1 MKLIRFL
8 LVALIVGAILSPMAA
23 AQPAVATPIKQCTK
37 ECDPKEVNG
46 GAVKKTGENLL
57 VILYAHFEDILNRAP
72 LNTQPPDPVR
82 ESDLNRGFLMP
93 VVETNT
99 PDPTAFHFKNNEF
112 IMFSSP
118 GLVEFLE
125 TGWRT
130 HQEPGLASDARIA
143 ANEFNLYWYMSAYAV
158 PNYSTSDST
167 GQTAKIGA
175 TVQMGVYAR
184 METGR
189 HQFKGDVIAE
199 SNDWDKNDIL
209 QGQRVT
215 MITQPGADDV
225 YEFQVKMNVKNKII
239 PSSETK
245 NGFMVYVNPY
255 QIKQGGNEG
264 PNSAQLGQESWR
276 VRTGHKF
283 PPRLVI
289 PIENPMETKA
299 SSLTIFDN
307 RLFVRWSFVSAWGSY
322 DLRDASLNLKSTGQG
337 KIEDKAID
345 HIILKRSVDHDGHFK
360 PVNSTWAIDYTNF
373 PLADGDYE
381 LTASIMN
388 LQETYQL
395 EQKFPFKVQ
404 GGKPVVDVIGAG
416 AKGGAAGAGAAKSGG
431 DDSGI
436 PGFDAAILVAAV
448 AGLVGFMVRRRKA

>member
-1 MKLIRFL
+1 MKLSRIL
-8 LVALIVGAILSPMAA
+8 LVALIVGVFVMPMAA
-23 AQPAVATPIKQCTK
+23 AQPAVHQPVKSCTK
-37 ECDPKEVNG
+37 ECDPKEANG
-46 GAVKKTGENLL
+46 GAVKKAGETLN
-57 VILYAHFEDILNRAP
+57 VILYGHFEDILNRAP
-72 LNTQPPDPVR
+72 LNTQPPDPIR
-82 ESDLNRGFLMP
+82 ESDLNKGFLMP
-93 VVETNT
+93 IIETNT

-130 HQEPGLASDARIA
+130 HQEPGLAADARIA
-143 ANEFNLYWYMSAYAV
+143 ANEFPLYWYMSSHAI
-158 PNYSTSDST
+158 PNENSGGST
-167 GQTAKIGA
+167 GGTAKVGVTA
-175 TVQMGVYAR
+175 QMGVYAR

-189 HQFKGDVIAE
+189 HQFRGDVIAE
-199 SNDWDKNDIL
+199 SADNTDI
-209 QGQRVT
+209 QGADRVT

-225 YEFQVKMNVKNKII
+225 YEFRVMMQVKSKVI

-245 NGFMVYVNPY
+245 NGFMVYINPY
-255 QIKQGGNEG
+255 QVKNGGNEASG
-264 PNSAQLGQESWR
+264 TQLGQESWR

-299 SSLTIFDN
+299 SSLSIFDN

-322 DLRDASLNLKSTGQG
+322 DLRDATLQLKSTGQG
-337 KIEDKAID
+337 KIEDKSID

-360 PVNSTWAIDYTNF
+360 PVNSTWAIDYVNF

-388 LQETYQL
+388 LQETYML
-395 EQKFPFKVQ
+395 EQKFPFKVV
-404 GGKPVVDVIGAG
+404 GGKPQVEQIGAG
-416 AKGGAAGAGAAKSGG
+416 AKSGASGGGAGAAKSA
-431 DDSGI
+431 DDGKGI
-436 PGFDAAILVAAV
+436 PGFDAALLIGAVGVLAAIV
-448 AGLVGFMVRRRKA
+448 VRRRKA